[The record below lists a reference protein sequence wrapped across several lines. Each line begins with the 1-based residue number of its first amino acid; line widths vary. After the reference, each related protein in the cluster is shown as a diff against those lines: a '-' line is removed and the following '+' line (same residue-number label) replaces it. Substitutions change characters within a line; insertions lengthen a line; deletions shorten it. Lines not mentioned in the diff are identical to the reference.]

1 MGTRAARILTL
12 AGLVVLFVLVM
23 ASTALAATIT
33 QTPNF
38 NGGNIAASSSYT
50 ISWTSAGLGAGETL
64 TLRFT
69 DMPLGVSDVAVVSGL
84 PQNGSYT
91 VTTPAG
97 TLGSLYCYYLV
108 SSGSPGV
115 TYSDAA
121 LNPWS
126 FTLGSGGPPPVG
138 TITQS
143 PNFNGLTLAAGS
155 ALTINWTS
163 SGLTSGAQL
172 VLHKTDMPL
181 GVADQVVANGLSQS
195 GTYVVTVPSGP
206 VGTQYCFYLVSPGS
220 PTVYSNAALA
230 PWSFTIGPP
239 APVVSTSASS
249 PWSLGLLGIVS
260 LGVVGIGTRLRT
272 KRSVA

>member
-1 MGTRAARILTL
+1 MGIRTTRVLSLITFVA
-12 AGLVVLFVLVM
+12 LFVLLM
-23 ASTALAATIT
+23 TSTALAATIS

-38 NGGNIAASSSYT
+38 NGAHIPPSSSYT

-84 PQNGSYT
+84 PQSGSYT

-97 TLGSLYCYYLV
+97 TLGSQYCYYLA

-121 LNPWS
+121 SPWT
-126 FTLGSGGPPPVG
+126 FTLGAGGPPAVG
-138 TITQS
+138 TITQT
-143 PNFNGLTLAAGS
+143 PNFNGLTLPAGS
-155 ALTINWTS
+155 PYTINWTS
-163 SGLTSGAQL
+163 TGLSSGAQL

-181 GVADQVVANGLSQS
+181 GVADTVVASSLSQS

-206 VGTQYCFYLVSPGS
+206 VGSQYCFYLVSPGS
-220 PTVYSNAALA
+220 PAIYSNAALT
-230 PWSFTIGPP
+230 PWSFTIGP
-239 APVVSTSASS
+239 ATPVVSTSASS
-249 PWSLGLLGIVS
+249 AWSLGLLGV
-260 LGVVGIGTRLRT
+260 LGVAIVGIGTRLRM
-272 KRSVA
+272 KGSDR

>member
-1 MGTRAARILTL
+1 MGTRTTRVLTL
-12 AGLVVLFVLVM
+12 ISLVALFVLLMV
-23 ASTALAATIT
+23 STAFAATIS

-38 NGGNIAASSSYT
+38 NGANIPPSTSYT
-50 ISWTSAGLGAGETL
+50 INWTSSGLGAGETL

-84 PQNGSYT
+84 PQDGSYT

-97 TLGSLYCYYLV
+97 VLGSQYCYYLA

-121 LNPWS
+121 TGAWR
-126 FTLGSGGPPPVG
+126 FTLGAGGPVG
-138 TITQS
+138 PAAITQT
-143 PNFNGLTLAAGS
+143 PNFNGQTLPAGS
-155 ALTINWTS
+155 SYTINWTS
-163 SGLTSGAQL
+163 TGLASGAQL

-181 GVADQVVANGLSQS
+181 GLDDTVVASSLSQS
-195 GTYVVTVPSGP
+195 GSRTVTVPSGP

-220 PTVYSNAALA
+220 PNIYSNAALT

-239 APVVSTSASS
+239 TPVVSTSASS
-249 PWSLGLLGIVS
+249 AWSLGLLGIFGVA
-260 LGVVGIGTRLRT
+260 VVGIGTRLRMKGT
-272 KRSVA
+272 DS